1 MLLPAFVKIFDNFAM
16 LSKLMDRMFEYLNR
30 YFLKNQA
37 LKMLGVTAMEL
48 FVAKCYEKVKDPL
61 RV

>member
-1 MLLPAFVKIFDNFAM
+1 M

-37 LKMLGVTAMEL
+37 LKLLGVTAMEL
-48 FVAKCYEKVKDPL
+48 FVTKCYDQIKEPL